1 MYLFYRI
8 VLADVLGLI
17 KMTSAE
23 SICYTLIYSPS
34 VTDSE
39 PVNETKL
46 KNDIEHGDVRTKTDA
61 LKRVIL
67 MTLNGEKLQGM
78 LLVHNCTYEFFKKK
92 FLLFW
97 LNKQYET
104 AIVNYVSFETMIL
117 MQHFSIGLADCTASL
132 QGKKHFCTVSS
143 N

>member
-78 LLVHNCTYEFFKKK
+78 LLVHNCTYEFF
-92 FLLFW
+92 
-97 LNKQYET
+97 
-104 AIVNYVSFETMIL
+104 
-117 MQHFSIGLADCTASL
+117 
-132 QGKKHFCTVSS
+132 
-143 N
+143 